1 LFFWRTKLNKKN
13 IMIVIGPIIFL
24 LSWLVLDNLGWT
36 SSQSLTTAT
45 AILCALWW
53 STEAIP
59 IPITSLIPL
68 TILPFAGVLN
78 QTEVAESYGSP
89 LILLLLGGFIISK
102 SMEKTGAHRR
112 VALGLVHFVGAD
124 NPRKLVFGFML
135 ASAVLSMWI
144 SNTATTLMLL
154 PVALAVIEKMPDNRL
169 AAPLLLGLGYAAS
182 IGGIG
187 TPVGTPP
194 NLVFMEIYKQNTGID
209 LGFLEW
215 MKWGVPV
222 VVLMLPI
229 TAWWLTRKLSAPPID
244 LPPIGPWR
252 AAEIRVFLVMTVTAS
267 LWITRT
273 PEGWGWQDYFGMSW
287 ANDGQIALLA
297 AIALFIIPDGTVSK
311 NGEKGRL
318 LDWHHA
324 SKIPWGILL
333 LFAGG
338 IALAKAFVVTG
349 LSMMLSEQL
358 TLLSEWPVILMIL
371 AIALV
376 VTFLTEVTSNT
387 ATTTLLMPIL
397 AAAAIAAGL
406 EPKLLMVPAAM
417 SASCAFMLPVATAPN
432 AIIFGSDRVPI
443 QRMIKNGLVLNLIG
457 AIIIT
462 IVTSSIL

>member
-1 LFFWRTKLNKKN
+1 MKNKKN
-13 IMIVIGPIIFL
+13 FIVAIGPILFLSCWFIFH
-24 LSWLVLDNLGWT
+24 SLGFT
-36 SSQSLTTAT
+36 TPQSITAST

-59 IPITSLIPL
+59 IPVTSLIPL
-68 TILPFAGVLN
+68 ALLPFAGVLN
-78 QTEVAESYGSP
+78 RTQVSESYGSP

-102 SMEKTGAHRR
+102 SLEKTGAHRR
-112 VALGLVHFVGAD
+112 VALGLVHLVGAD
-124 NPRKLVFGFML
+124 KPGKLVFGFML

-154 PVALAVIEKMPDNRL
+154 PVALAITEKMPDDRL
-169 AAPLLLGLGYAAS
+169 AIPLLLGIAYAAS

-194 NLVFMEIYKQNTGID
+194 NLVFMEIYRQTTGIE
-209 LGFLEW
+209 LGFLDW

-222 VVLMLPI
+222 VVVMLPI
-229 TAWWLTRKLSAPPID
+229 TAWWLTRKLSAPPVE
-244 LPPIGPWR
+244 LPAVGPWR
-252 AAEIRVFLVMTVTAS
+252 RAEIRVFIVFAITATM
-267 LWITRT
+267 WITRT
-273 PEGWGWQDYFGMSW
+273 PDGWGWSDYFGLSW
-287 ANDGQIALLA
+287 ANDGQVALLA
-297 AIALFIIPDGTVSK
+297 AIALFIIPDGTVLE

-324 SKIPWGILL
+324 SKIPWGVLL

-349 LSMMLSEQL
+349 LSTMLSDQL
-358 TLLSEWPVILMIL
+358 TELSQLPVMLMIL
-371 AIALV
+371 IIALV
-376 VTFLTEVTSNT
+376 VTFLTEMTSNT

-397 AAAAIAAGL
+397 AATAIAADL
-406 EPKLLMVPAAM
+406 EPELLMVPAAI

-432 AIIFGSDRVPI
+432 AIVFGSNQVPI
-443 QRMIKNGLVLNLIG
+443 QKMIKTGFVLNLIG
-457 AIIIT
+457 AIVVT